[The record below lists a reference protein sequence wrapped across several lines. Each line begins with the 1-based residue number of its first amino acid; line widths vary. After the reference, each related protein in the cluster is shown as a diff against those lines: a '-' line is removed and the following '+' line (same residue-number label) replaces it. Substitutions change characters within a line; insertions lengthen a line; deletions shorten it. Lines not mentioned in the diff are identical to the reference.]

1 MGKDCSTNGEIQ
13 KRVQNFKQNTRK
25 EETTMHSYKKKQ
37 QSYYSVYFFFFSSTT
52 LYEFWLAQL
61 FSSIVSSLAPSV
73 SSSSLPSFSGHF
85 SRRLPI
91 LILAFL
97 SVLLRTVITVYTH

>member
-1 MGKDCSTNGEIQ
+1 MSIEITSTFSLQ
-13 KRVQNFKQNTRK
+13 VKVF
-25 EETTMHSYKKKQ
+25 M
-37 QSYYSVYFFFFSSTT
+37 VYHIFFFFFSSTT

-61 FSSIVSSLAPSV
+61 FRSIASSLVLSV
-73 SSSSLPSFSGHF
+73 SSSSLPSFSDHF

-97 SVLLRTVITVYTH
+97 SVLLRMVSIYIWS

>member
-1 MGKDCSTNGEIQ
+1 
-13 KRVQNFKQNTRK
+13 
-25 EETTMHSYKKKQ
+25 MHGGLGPLLQYAITILN
-37 QSYYSVYFFFFSSTT
+37 FFFFSSTT

-61 FSSIVSSLAPSV
+61 FLSIVSSLAPSV
-73 SSSSLPSFSGHF
+73 SSSSLPSFTGHF

-97 SVLLRTVITVYTH
+97 LVLLRTVSIYI

>member
-1 MGKDCSTNGEIQ
+1 MPT
-13 KRVQNFKQNTRK
+13 QNA
-25 EETTMHSYKKKQ
+25 SLLL
-37 QSYYSVYFFFFSSTT
+37 FFFFSSTT
-52 LYEFWLAQL
+52 LYEFWLAKL
-61 FSSIVSSLAPSV
+61 FLSIVSSLAPSV

-97 SVLLRTVITVYTH
+97 SVLLHAVSIYM

>member
-1 MGKDCSTNGEIQ
+1 MYKNSDPVFLKKESISNAKMKNLMQFGDTFGIYFENQLEYTN
-13 KRVQNFKQNTRK
+13 T
-25 EETTMHSYKKKQ
+25 
-37 QSYYSVYFFFFSSTT
+37 FFFSSST

-61 FSSIVSSLAPSV
+61 FLSIVSSLASSV

-91 LILAFL
+91 LISTFL
-97 SVLLRTVITVYTH
+97 SVLLRTISIYI